1 MENIRHSNSST
12 ILFFVKP
19 RFVSH
24 RERISGVYAAAI
36 KRGWQ
41 VQLIEEPPTATY
53 LRTCV
58 KLFRPIGC
66 LVDISTF
73 NETIDRRMFGK
84 LPSVLISRDTTR
96 KKQILDCSCQNSFEP
111 VQLAVEVLSGLG
123 MTDFAFIGDPMRPY
137 WSVERG
143 ELFKKSLPANARAFE
158 FDLPPDTIDGHRAMK
173 AWLRALPKPCGCFLA
188 ADHLALSL
196 YSVAAEVGLK
206 IGIDL
211 PAIGVDNDEQ
221 RCLSLTPHLSSI
233 KLNFFLA
240 GENAV
245 ALLERRLE
253 EPDNPPQ
260 MMTYGALGV
269 MRRGSTNPIFPDTR
283 VTKAMLFI
291 TEHGCKNISVA
302 DVAETMGCC
311 GRLAEKLFRM
321 HAKMSILDAIHQ
333 VRMDKAFYLL
343 KNRAIPIDAIPFQC
357 GYGAS
362 PAFLKTYFKKQT
374 GMTMREWRRNSLQ

>member
-1 MENIRHSNSST
+1 MAEIRYSQSNMV
-12 ILFFVKP
+12 LFFVKP

-58 KLFRPIGC
+58 KLFRPMGC
-66 LVDISTF
+66 LVDLSTF
-73 NETIDRRMFGK
+73 NEKIDKRIFGK
-84 LPSVLISRDTTR
+84 LPSVLISKDTTQ
-96 KKQILDCSCQNSFEP
+96 KKQLLDCSYQNSTEP
-111 VQLAVEVLSGLG
+111 AQLAVKVLCGLG
-123 MTDFAFIGDPMRPY
+123 MKNFAFIGDPTRPY

-143 ELFKKSLPANARAFE
+143 MLFKKALPLNTNVFE
-158 FDLPPDTIDGHRAMK
+158 FDLPPDTIEGHHSMK
-173 AWLRALPKPCGCFLA
+173 AWLRSLPKPCGCFLA

-196 YSVAAEVGLK
+196 YSIASEVGLK

-211 PAIGVDNDEQ
+211 PTISVDNDEQ

-245 ALLERRLE
+245 ALLERRLK

-269 MRRGSTNPIFPDTR
+269 INRGSTNPIFPDIR
-283 VTKAMLFI
+283 VTKGMLFI
-291 TEHGCKNISVA
+291 TEHGCENISIE
-302 DVAETMGCC
+302 DVAGTMGCC
-311 GRLAEKLFRM
+311 SRLAEKLFRK
-321 HAKMSILDAIHQ
+321 HAKMSILDAIRKT
-333 VRMDKAFYLL
+333 RMDKVFYLL
-343 KNRAIPIDAIPFQC
+343 NNKAIPIDAIPFQS
-357 GYGAS
+357 GYAAS
-362 PAFLKTYFKKQT
+362 PAYLKTYFKKQT
-374 GMTMREWRRNSLQ
+374 GMTMREWRKNKVS

>member
-1 MENIRHSNSST
+1 M
-12 ILFFVKP
+12 
-19 RFVSH
+19 
-24 RERISGVYAAAI
+24 YAAAI

-73 NETIDRRMFGK
+73 NETIDRRIFGK

-96 KKQILDCSCQNSFEP
+96 KKQILDCSCQNSVEP

-143 ELFKKSLPANARAFE
+143 ELFKKSLPANTRAFE

-211 PAIGVDNDEQ
+211 PTISVDNDEQ

-245 ALLERRLE
+245 ALLERRLK

-260 MMTYGALGV
+260 MMTYGALGAIN
-269 MRRGSTNPIFPDTR
+269 RGSTNPIFPDIR
-283 VTKAMLFI
+283 VTKGMLFI
-291 TEHGCKNISVA
+291 TEHGCENISIE
-302 DVAETMGCC
+302 DVAGIMGCC
-311 GRLAEKLFRM
+311 SRLAEKLFRK
-321 HAKMSILDAIHQ
+321 HAKMSILDAIRKT
-333 VRMDKAFYLL
+333 RMDRVFYLL
-343 KNRAIPIDAIPFQC
+343 YNKAIPIDAIPFQS
-357 GYGAS
+357 GYAAS
-362 PAFLKTYFKKQT
+362 PAYLKTYFKKQT
-374 GMTMREWRRNSLQ
+374 GMTMREWRKKKCPA